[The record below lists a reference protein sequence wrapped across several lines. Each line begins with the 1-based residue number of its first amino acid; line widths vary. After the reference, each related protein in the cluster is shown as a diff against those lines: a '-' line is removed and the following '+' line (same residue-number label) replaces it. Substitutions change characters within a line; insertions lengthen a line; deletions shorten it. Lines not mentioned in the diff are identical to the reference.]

1 MPKDLP
7 LINPGINVSRL
18 NEKEVEITNDK
29 FVYGL
34 RVTDN
39 NGLVS
44 SDLNGVHLLPKS
56 KLVISYTGDIKGLV
70 FESLNT
76 VK

>member
-1 MPKDLP
+1 MPNQLP
-7 LINPGINVSRL
+7 LLNPGIQAVRI
-18 NEKEVEITNDK
+18 NEKEIEITNDN

-34 RVTDN
+34 RVTDK

-56 KLVISYTGDIKGLV
+56 KLVISYAGDIKGLV